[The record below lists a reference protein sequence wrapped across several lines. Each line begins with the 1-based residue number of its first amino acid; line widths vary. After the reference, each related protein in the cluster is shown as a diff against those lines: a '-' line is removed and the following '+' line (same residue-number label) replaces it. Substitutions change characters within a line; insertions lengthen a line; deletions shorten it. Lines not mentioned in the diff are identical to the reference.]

1 MTKAATGARSGAKSD
16 AAVVLFLGDAT
27 VVDPLVHALVD
38 ERMESSSQS
47 LDFEIFRFGESPL
60 EGIEGA
66 MRQVG
71 MFSTKRCV
79 WLRGL
84 VETRKKP
91 GAGDKE
97 GKSDEKKEKA
107 KGTDDGD
114 GDEDE
119 ESEEESG
126 SSEQLLELL
135 TGGIPPGTLFVVSS
149 PALDARGKL
158 FKWFSKNAEVRDR
171 RVQVEHTG
179 QRRGK
184 LSEQGLRAAI
194 EQRLA
199 ELGVTRLGPGAL
211 DEVIRRSGNALGE
224 TMQEIDRVVL
234 AQADPTQLTAAGVTS
249 AMRDLALGWVF
260 DFTVALEGRNL
271 GAAEA
276 LIARLLAE
284 GEPPLRLTALLASQ
298 FASLVA
304 ARPFVES
311 LPRDWQRMRGTD
323 FLAGPGASLPDFL
336 KGWPGY
342 FRLKAASNFSYD
354 ELRRLHGEVRRLDL
368 ALKSSPTDPLLLF
381 SRLLQSACIG
391 GPAR

>member
-1 MTKAATGARSGAKSD
+1 MTKARTE

-38 ERMESSSQS
+38 ERMAASSQS

-71 MFSTKRCV
+71 MFSSKRCI
-79 WLRGL
+79 WLRGF
-84 VETRKKP
+84 VEAKKKAATTDEEAE
-91 GAGDKE
+91 AGDDSDDE
-97 GKSDEKKEKA
+97 G
-107 KGTDDGD
+107 G
-114 GDEDE
+114 
-119 ESEEESG
+119 G
-126 SSEQLLELL
+126 SAQLLGLL
-135 TGGIPPGTLFVVSS
+135 EAGIPDGTLLVVSS
-149 PALDARGKL
+149 VGLDARGKL

-194 EQRLA
+194 EERLA
-199 ELGVTRLGPGAL
+199 ELGVVRVGPGAV
-211 DEVIRRSGNALGE
+211 EEIVKRSGNAVGE
-224 TMQEIDRVVL
+224 TMQEVDRVVL
-234 AQADPTQLTAAGVTS
+234 AQGDPTQLTAAGVKS
-249 AMRDLALGWVF
+249 SMRDLALGWIF

-276 LIARLLAE
+276 LIGRLLAE
-284 GEPPLRLTALLASQ
+284 GEPPLRICGLLASQ

-304 ARPFVES
+304 ARPVVDT
-311 LPRDWQRMRGTD
+311 LPRDWMRMRGND

-336 KGWPGY
+336 RGWPGY
-342 FRLKAASNFSYD
+342 FRLKAAANFSSED
-354 ELRRLHGEVRRLDL
+354 LKRLHGEVLRLDL
-368 ALKSSPTDPLLLF
+368 ALKSSPVDPLLLF
-381 SRLLQSACIG
+381 SRLLQAACIG
-391 GPAR
+391 GSAR